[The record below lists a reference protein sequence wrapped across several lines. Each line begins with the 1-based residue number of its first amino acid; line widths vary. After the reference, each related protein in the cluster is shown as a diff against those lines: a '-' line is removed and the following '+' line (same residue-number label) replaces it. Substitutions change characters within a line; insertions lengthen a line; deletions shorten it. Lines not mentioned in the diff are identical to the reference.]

1 MASTFEI
8 SGKNAL
14 IKLDGDLTVNHATA
28 IKHIFMNVLANADQA
43 LIDFGNVTNAD
54 LSSLQLICS
63 VHKTAASMNKHLLYA
78 GGLPDALRK
87 VAEEAGYVRSVGCPL
102 ACEKNCLWA
111 RK

>member
-14 IKLDGDLTVNHATA
+14 IKLDGDLSVNHAA
-28 IKHIFMNVLANADQA
+28 EIKHILMNALTNADQV
-43 LIDFGNVTNAD
+43 LIDFGDVTNAD
-54 LSSLQLICS
+54 LSSLQLLCS
-63 VHKTAASMNKHLLYA
+63 AHKTAASTNKHLLCA

-87 VAEEAGYVRSVGCPL
+87 AAEEAGYLRSVGCPL
-102 ACEKNCLWA
+102 ACKKNCLWA